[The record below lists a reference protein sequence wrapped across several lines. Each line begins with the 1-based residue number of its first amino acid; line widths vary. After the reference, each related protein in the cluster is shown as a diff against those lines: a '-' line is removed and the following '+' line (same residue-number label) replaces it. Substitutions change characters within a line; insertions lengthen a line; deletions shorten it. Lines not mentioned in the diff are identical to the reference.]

1 MGRET
6 RDEYDRGE
14 HGQCNCS
21 YSFLK
26 FITCHLCRLLEWGLI
41 SPVSPKLFISLTL
54 LYDILTCHCLKIEIE
69 LGVGTKKAEN
79 ELFSCLI
86 SRLSGPKIA
95 I

>member
-6 RDEYDRGE
+6 KDEHDRGGQ
-14 HGQCNCS
+14 GQCNCFD
-21 YSFLK
+21 SFLK
-26 FITCHLCRLLEWGLI
+26 FITCHLRRLLEWGLLSHL
-41 SPVSPKLFISLTL
+41 SPTRFISITL

-69 LGVGTKKAEN
+69 SRVGTKKAEN
-79 ELFSCLI
+79 ELFSFLI